1 MLWKE
6 SSPKGKHSIVAGNPG
21 TSWIVK
27 DVVLDGINSIQGKSC
42 RFHWKKSDMVSSKSI
57 NMKHGN
63 YQPNIQKNR

>member
-21 TSWIVK
+21 TSWKVT

-42 RFHWKKSDMVSSKSI
+42 RFYWKKSDEVLSNPI

-63 YQPNIQKNR
+63 HQPNIQQNR